1 MKLLALEKKKMETVQ
16 LQFTEAENKI
26 NVIELKWRKQDM
38 ESES

>member
-1 MKLLALEKKKMETVQ
+1 MKLLALEKKKEAVQ